1 MDDPNIYTDRYFAD
15 KRTATVAD
23 VFAAYGLADLLNQLL
38 HDAVAGRYEVRI
50 RDVGACYAIVLSQP
64 IQPEWVEACEY
75 FWQLPAIVTGVS
87 VKKLPEGLPQ
97 MQLKDYDEHRQRRG
111 EYFEA
116 LRQLP
121 VAARRPGASPDDY
134 PQLHEVYR
142 LKPRREWDA
151 WAAINQMS
159 AIYAYSDAVAG
170 WHEAGQ
176 KGLFADHLRLILHMT
191 STHPNRVDEAES
203 AWRDL
208 AKEHDLSTKPK
219 IGALQVWNP
228 GMGKGMNRPKADRL
242 APAKGLDEFWLLEYL
257 KYVGLYHAGL
267 PRVVRGSKDRKTYV
281 LQPVNITLDTNDTV
295 FNAFHDVMWADTAV
309 KMDILAS
316 LRYTQTF
323 LRQWRAGQ
331 LTERQARRGGQPGD
345 YVSGLAV
352 VFYKDLGSAH
362 AVLNQSVIDLPRWM
376 REVTTDEQ
384 AQAYIDL
391 LEEHER
397 VVRALDEGRSEAHEL
412 LRTYRDFLS
421 GHDLHDFFA
430 FTAGYSSYLISRM
443 ERRQP
448 ARQFTTSN
456 LEVLIMGHDDKLKPI
471 LESEGF
477 RHVADAIRRS
487 TVLPQFFKA
496 RNNKGPY
503 TVRYGL
509 GAELLRQAAYPD
521 KFVQRLSEFMHDY
534 NRETAQV
541 DERYKGQ
548 PPVRRSQITT
558 ADIEQLVELID
569 SYGSQTVANLL
580 VAFGYARESRE
591 SEPEDEEEALPGA
604 EEQPA
609 TPAVG

>member
-1 MDDPNIYTDRYFAD
+1 MDEPNIYTDRYFAG
-15 KRTATVAD
+15 KRTDTVAD
-23 VFAAYGLADLLNQLL
+23 VFAAYGLAALLDKLMY
-38 HDAVAGRYEVRI
+38 DFAAGRYEVRI
-50 RDVGACYAIVLSQP
+50 HDVGACYAVGLSEP
-64 IQPEWVEACEY
+64 IRAEWVEACDY

-87 VKKLPEGLPQ
+87 AKKLPDGLPQ
-97 MQLKDYDEHRQRRG
+97 AQIEDYDEHRKRRG

-121 VAARRPGASPDDY
+121 AAARRPGASPDDY

-142 LKPRREWDA
+142 LKPRQEWDA
-151 WAAINQMS
+151 WAVINQMS
-159 AIYAYSDAVAG
+159 AIYAYSDAVVG

-176 KGLFADHLRLILHMT
+176 QGLFAHHLRLILQMT
-191 STHPNRVDEAES
+191 STHPNRVEEAES

-208 AKEHDLSTKPK
+208 AKEHGLSTSPQ

-228 GMGKGMNRPKADRL
+228 GMGKGANRPKADQLSIGGRN
-242 APAKGLDEFWLLEYL
+242 EFWLLEYL
-257 KYVGLYHAGL
+257 KYVGLYHAGI

-295 FNAFHDVMWADTAV
+295 FKAFHDVMWADTAV
-309 KMDILAS
+309 KMDIMAS

-331 LTERQARRGGQPGD
+331 LTERQKRRGGQPGD
-345 YVSGLAV
+345 YVSSLAV

-362 AVLNQSVIDLPRWM
+362 AVLNQSVIDLPHWM
-376 REVTTDEQ
+376 REVTTDEE
-384 AQAYIDL
+384 AQAYVEL

-397 VVRALDEGRSEAHEL
+397 VVRVLDEARSEAYEL

-443 ERRQP
+443 ERREP
-448 ARQFTTSN
+448 APQFTTSN
-456 LEVLIMGHDDKLKPI
+456 LEVLIMGHDEKLKPI

-477 RHVADAIRRS
+477 RHIANAIRRS
-487 TVLPQFFKA
+487 TVLPQHFKA

-558 ADIEQLVELID
+558 ADIEQVVNLID
-569 SYGSQTVANLL
+569 RYGSQTVANLL
-580 VAFGYARESRE
+580 VAFGYARESRDP
-591 SEPEDEEEALPGA
+591 EPEDEGEELP
-604 EEQPA
+604 EEESTA